1 MKVSNVET
9 HLWDP
14 GAGKN
19 FLFVKIETDDG
30 IVGWGEAYT
39 QADRDTQVEAH
50 VKQIARYL
58 EGRDPFHIRHF
69 VHVVHEDFATK
80 RGGMDLHCAMSG
92 IEIALW
98 DIVGKAIGPSRLRP
112 AGRSGTTAIE
122 ALR

>member
-1 MKVSNVET
+1 MKVTNVET

-14 GAGKN
+14 GQGKN

-69 VHVVHEDFATK
+69 MHVVHEDFATK
-80 RGGMDLHCAMSG
+80 RGGNGS
-92 IEIALW
+92 
-98 DIVGKAIGPSRLRP
+98 
-112 AGRSGTTAIE
+112 
-122 ALR
+122 ALRYERYRDRACGISSGRQWEGLFTICWEVRLGRG